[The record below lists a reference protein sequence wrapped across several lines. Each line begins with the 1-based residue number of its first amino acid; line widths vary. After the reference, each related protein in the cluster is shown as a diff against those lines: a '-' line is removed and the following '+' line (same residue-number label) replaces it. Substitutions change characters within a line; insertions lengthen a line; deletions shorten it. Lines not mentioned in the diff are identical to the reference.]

1 MSARSRRPQLRLEV
15 GSLGVVDPF
24 ALAVEA
30 YPDDCKAY
38 CVTAPGEGG
47 RRYPLEL
54 AGMNLVGAAQAL
66 LTLSMRWAS
75 RTPGSEA
82 REEELTAG
90 EVRLR
95 IRRREG
101 RLLKALLR
109 NHVARLTEPPA
120 WMSELLVAL
129 EEIDDFLRWE
139 VEG

>member
-1 MSARSRRPQLRLEV
+1 MRARFRRPELRLEL

-30 YPDDCKAY
+30 DPDDHEAF
-38 CVTAPGEGG
+38 CVIAPGEGG

-75 RTPGSEA
+75 RAPGSETP
-82 REEELTAG
+82 EDDLCAG

-101 RLLKALLR
+101 RLLKALLK
-109 NHVARLTEPPA
+109 NHLGRLAEAPP
-120 WMSELLVAL
+120 WMEELLVAL

-139 VEG
+139 VDA